1 MHIASSNPQTP
12 PTVDQAYWAHTLDV
26 AAHVAGIKLARK
38 MLTTAPVDSI
48 YQVRARDGRGYR
60 REGGG
65 VVAGRGCE

>member
-1 MHIASSNPQTP
+1 MHIVSSNPQTP
-12 PTVDQAYWAHTLDV
+12 PAVDQAYWAHTLDV

-48 YQVRARDGRGYR
+48 YPVRARDGQGYG